1 MFDQR
6 FLQSMYQQWC
16 CGQSDVARQRWA
28 DFVEL
33 AAKHNGVAA
42 DAMMRELQKYRWFEW
57 GDR

>member
-1 MFDQR
+1 MLDSR
-6 FLQSMYQQWC
+6 HLQSMYQQWC
-16 CGQSDVARQRWA
+16 DGQYDTFRQRWA

-33 AAKHNGVAA
+33 AAKHNNVSA

>member
-1 MFDQR
+1 
-6 FLQSMYQQWC
+6 MYQQWC
-16 CGQSDVARQRWA
+16 DGQYDTFRQRWA

-33 AAKHNGVAA
+33 AAKHNNVSA